1 MKKYGIF
8 VHPGKELT
16 TPRQRNYYKEDV
28 CEMVAQIIAVVVC
41 QSYDTY
47 LIDGLIDDLYHNL
60 KNKPLEQQ
68 YRSILTLGYTVGRIV
83 RSHLSADRNEKSCR
97 EQLSPRLSTA
107 TSLVIDFLFDSLH
120 PMTLSAACLS
130 VGEMGRCGPL
140 LDSTGNSSRAVEKL
154 LSVYD
159 DVNIDSTIRE
169 NAALAAGYLSLG
181 ELEYPRRKHVIE
193 HFLTSTEVSNPF

>member
-16 TPRQRNYYKEDV
+16 TPRQQNHYKEDV
-28 CEMVAQIIAVVVC
+28 REMVAQIIAVVVC

-47 LIDGLIDDLYHNL
+47 LIDGLIDDLCHNL
-60 KNKPLEQQ
+60 KNKQLEQQ

-83 RSHLSADRNEKSCR
+83 RSHFSAETADRKELEKNCR
-97 EQLSPRLSTA
+97 EQLMPRLSTA
-107 TSLVIDFLFDSLH
+107 TSLVIDFLFNSSH
-120 PMTLSAACLS
+120 PITLSAACLS
-130 VGEMGRCGPL
+130 VGEMDRCGPL

-159 DVNIDSTIRE
+159 DVNIDNEIRE
-169 NAALAAGYLSLG
+169 NAALAWRTGISLT
-181 ELEYPRRKHVIE
+181 KTCH
-193 HFLTSTEVSNPF
+193 

>member
-1 MKKYGIF
+1 MTGPALY
-8 VHPGKELT
+8 
-16 TPRQRNYYKEDV
+16 Q
-28 CEMVAQIIAVVVC
+28 
-41 QSYDTY
+41 
-47 LIDGLIDDLYHNL
+47 IDGLIDDLYHNL

-83 RSHLSADRNEKSCR
+83 RSHFSAGTADRKELEKNCP
-97 EQLSPRLSTA
+97 EQLMPRLSTA
-107 TSLVIDFLFDSLH
+107 TSLVIDFLFNLSH

-159 DVNIDSTIRE
+159 DMNIRE
-169 NAALAAGYLSLG
+169 NDALAAGYLSLG
-181 ELEYPRRKHVIE
+181 ELEYPRRKQVIVT
-193 HFLTSTEVSNPF
+193 F